1 MSLFVAL
8 MSSVTGI
15 ELSNLDDKEK
25 VAVFNV
31 ELWHTYDNKHI
42 FEAKGPGIYFGGLV
56 VFQW

>member
-1 MSLFVAL
+1 

-25 VAVFNV
+25 VAVFHV
-31 ELWHTYDNKHI
+31 ELWHTSDNKHI
-42 FEAKGPGIYFGGLV
+42 FEAKGPEIYFGGLV